1 MNETSLFML
10 GQVLGKYGLNPSD
23 FSIEPFGSGLI
34 HHTYLLK
41 ENDED
46 RYILQEVNTSV
57 FTRPDDI
64 ASNLH
69 LIGKYLADHFP
80 EYFFPLPANT
90 LTGESYAIYEN
101 RYFRL
106 TQFVKNSHSINSC
119 QSPEEAFEAARQFG
133 KFTALLSG
141 VDTSQLK
148 YTIPGFHDLSWR
160 WQQFRDALENGNP
173 DRIAAGE
180 TQINYLTSQQHLV
193 EVYESIK
200 ADKNFPLRVIHHD
213 TKINNVL
220 FDDDQKGICVIDL
233 DTVMPGYFISDLG
246 DMMRT
251 YLSPADEESDPSLI
265 TIRTDFFEAI
275 VKGYLQHMV
284 YELNDAEKERFLYAG
299 EFMIYMQALRFMTDH
314 LNNDRYYGAKYE
326 GHNLNRAINQI
337 TLLQKLKERQP
348 ELNETIS
355 RLILSSV

>member
-1 MNETSLFML
+1 ML
-10 GQVLGKYGLNPSD
+10 GQVLGSYGLNPSE

-41 ENDED
+41 ENSENAF
-46 RYILQEVNTSV
+46 ILQEVNTAV
-57 FTRPDDI
+57 FTKPDDI
-64 ASNLH
+64 ASNLI
-69 LIGKYLADHFP
+69 LVGNYLKKNFP
-80 EYFFPLPANT
+80 EYFFPLPMTT
-90 LTGESYAIYEN
+90 LNGESYGIYEN
-101 RYFRL
+101 RYYRL
-106 TQFVKNSHSINSC
+106 TSFVKNSHSINSC
-119 QSPEEAFEAARQFG
+119 QSPGEAFEAARQFG

-141 VDTSQLK
+141 VNTDLLK

-160 WQQFRDALENGNP
+160 WRQFKEALQNGN
-173 DRIAAGE
+173 RQRKTE
-180 TQINYLTSQQHLV
+180 CQQYVEYLESQQHLV
-193 EVYESIK
+193 NIYEQITV
-200 ADKNFPLRVIHHD
+200 DVNFPLRVIHHD

-220 FDDDQKGICVIDL
+220 FDETQKGICVIDL

-265 TIRTDFFEAI
+265 SIRTDFFEAI

-284 YELNDAEKERFLYAG
+284 YELKDAEKEKFLYAG

-314 LNNDRYYGAKYE
+314 LNNDVYYGARYE
-326 GHNLNRAINQI
+326 GHNLKRAVNQI
-337 TLLQKLKERQP
+337 TLLQKIRERQS
-348 ELNETIS
+348 ELNDIIH